1 MQGRRR
7 RAAHADRRDRYMQLF
22 KQHGRWNHCCDG
34 TTASPR
40 CTIVDET
47 PRAPGNT
54 GEHRE
59 CAEHAPVCGIAPST
73 NARGP
78 HLPSY
83 RPNRSRTER
92 AHGPSSWPPG
102 RGSYSPMTPG
112 RAGSASPRRVVLQ
125 TPRKGPRARSEEH
138 PTQAAN
144 ATRRGK
150 GDCGR
155 AGAVGAFYPRGS
167 LAPCVRK
174 PPVRQRTRPPCKRP
188 NRRPGK
194 ERGDPAGKRLI
205 AGPERAA
212 SEKRP
217 LRAKSRGPVRFT
229 SPVIPRPTAG
239 GTRLLA
245 LQDRRPDRHVPPHI
259 NTRHLRKGENQRQQP
274 SPCARPTAGQ
284 SVRTSSCRRPRGR
297 RKTSKRR
304 NTADDEVATPMM

>member
-1 MQGRRR
+1 
-7 RAAHADRRDRYMQLF
+7 
-22 KQHGRWNHCCDG
+22 
-34 TTASPR
+34 
-40 CTIVDET
+40 
-47 PRAPGNT
+47 
-54 GEHRE
+54 
-59 CAEHAPVCGIAPST
+59 
-73 NARGP
+73 
-78 HLPSY
+78 
-83 RPNRSRTER
+83 
-92 AHGPSSWPPG
+92 
-102 RGSYSPMTPG
+102 MTPG

-174 PPVRQRTRPPCKRP
+174 PPVRQRMRPPCKRP

-245 LQDRRPDRHVPPHI
+245 LQDRRD
-259 NTRHLRKGENQRQQP
+259 Q
-274 SPCARPTAGQ
+274 TAMFPRT
-284 SVRTSSCRRPRGR
+284 STPVTFAKVRTNVSNHRLVRDRQLDNRCGR
-297 RKTSKRR
+297 RHAVGQG
-304 NTADDEVATPMM
+304 ADGKPPRDGTPRMTKSPRP